1 MDRVDIAGYFG
12 SNTESVQDGA
22 YVTISGVGDGTWKID
37 DVAILASSLD
47 VAEET
52 GEDE

>member
-1 MDRVDIAGYFG
+1 MISPGTSA

-22 YVTISGVGDGTWKID
+22 YVTISGVGNGTRKID
-37 DVAILASSLD
+37 DVAILASPLD